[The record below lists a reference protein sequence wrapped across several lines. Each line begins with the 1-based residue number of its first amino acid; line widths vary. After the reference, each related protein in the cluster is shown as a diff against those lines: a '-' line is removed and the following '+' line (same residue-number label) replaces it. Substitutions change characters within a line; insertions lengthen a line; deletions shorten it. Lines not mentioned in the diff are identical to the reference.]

1 MKDYEF
7 YQFYANIPFE
17 ERYKLLSN
25 DYTRPVLGMTLDGVY
40 KEIKDIDDKIR
51 GDLIRKEKLLSAIE
65 WIFITNK
72 N

>member
-1 MKDYEF
+1 MKDYKF
-7 YQFYANIPFE
+7 YQFYANMPLG

-25 DYTRPVLGMTLDGVY
+25 DYTSPVLGMTLDSVY

-51 GDLIRKEKLLSAIE
+51 EDLIRKEKLLSAIE